1 MMRISSVTDY
11 ILKLEKLNHESR
23 EKIESLKE
31 LFLKSEEEKVKALKE
46 LNELKQ
52 KPTLSNV
59 TFVPEDYEKVE
70 YPRSNS
76 TTFIKCSSCKHPL
89 NKEIA
94 EHLSIIACRDFRDDV
109 YKARAYMNASEIISK
124 LPYEVTDG
132 VSCAKRTK
140 GIGPS
145 IAAKIDEFLDNYYNS
160 EDDSDYDSDAESVAS
175 NDTGSFCST
184 ESESESDEEID
195 TNEYIA
201 DELEKLAVLE
211 SKRGE
216 DPYRTRAYIKAANT
230 IRGIDFEITSGSD
243 VYEGDKKLPGI
254 GKSIALKIDEILQTG
269 TTKRTLELTR

>member
-1 MMRISSVTDY
+1 MMRVSSVTDY
-11 ILKLEKLNHESR
+11 ILKLEKLNQESR
-23 EKIESLKE
+23 DKIGALKE
-31 LFLKSEEEKVKALKE
+31 LFIKSEEDKIQALKE
-46 LNELKQ
+46 LNELKK
-52 KPTLSNV
+52 KPTVNNV
-59 TFVPEDYEKVE
+59 TFVDGDAH
-70 YPRSNS
+70 
-76 TTFIKCSSCKHPL
+76 TSCVKYSL
-89 NKEIA
+89 NEEIA
-94 EHLSIIACRDFRDDV
+94 NHLLIIASREHDM
-109 YKARAYMNASEIISK
+109 YKARAYTNAAGIISK

-160 EDDSDYDSDAESVAS
+160 DDDSDYNSDAESVAS
-175 NDTGSFCST
+175 NDLGSFYST
-184 ESESESDEEID
+184 DDESESDEEID

-201 DELEKLAVLE
+201 DELENLAILE

-216 DPYRTRAYIKAANT
+216 DPFRTRAYIKAANT

-269 TTKRTLELTR
+269 TTKRTTELRR